1 MITFTANIR
10 SASARSDDAITTS
23 SVGIPVQ
30 LVLAD
35 EFMGLAKTLVFK
47 AGSTAVDVVLVGDA
61 TEAVVPPDV
70 LTTVGLWLGI
80 GIYAADSEGNV
91 VIPTVWASA
100 GLIQQGTVP
109 SGVDPSEPTPSWVA
123 QVQSI
128 ASEASE
134 NAESALNKAT
144 AVEEAA
150 ARGGFDGRDG
160 TDGFSPIVTVTEISG
175 GHEVAITDANGTQT
189 FTVLNGT
196 NGTDGTDGVDGF
208 SPTVS
213 VEEIPRG
220 HRVTITDIDG
230 EHAFDVMDGQGGG
243 GGGAVDSVNGYTG
256 DVWLTAS
263 DVGALPDTTTIPT
276 KTSQLQND
284 SGFITS
290 APVQSV
296 NGKTGAV
303 VLDADDVGALPD
315 DTTAADLGAYVKPS
329 GGIPKTDLA
338 SAVQTSLG
346 KADTAYQKPS
356 GGIPATDIA
365 SGVIP
370 SVPSAY
376 TSNPAALGTASPG
389 SSTSWARGDH
399 VHAKPTYSKSDVGL
413 GNVDNV
419 QQYSA
424 TNPPPYP
431 VTSVNGSTGA
441 VSLSIPSSASD
452 VGAIAAPSSPATG
465 AFLVWNGSAWVA
477 QTLATWQASSY

>member
-1 MITFTANIR
+1 MITFTANVR

-23 SVGIPVQ
+23 SVGISVQ

-35 EFMGLAKTLVFK
+35 EFMGLAKTLVFR
-47 AGSTAVDVVLVGDA
+47 AGATTVDVVLVGDA

-144 AVEEAA
+144 AVEDAA
-150 ARGGFDGRDG
+150 ARGDFDGRDG
-160 TDGFSPIVTVTEISG
+160 TDGFSPTVTVNEIPG
-175 GHEVAITDANGTQT
+175 GHEVI
-189 FTVLNGT
+189 
-196 NGTDGTDGVDGF
+196 
-208 SPTVS
+208 
-213 VEEIPRG
+213 
-220 HRVTITDIDG
+220 ITDIDG
-230 EHAFDVMDGQGGG
+230 EHPFDVMDGQGGG
-243 GGGAVDSVNGYTG
+243 GGGAVDSVNGQTG
-256 DVWLTAS
+256 DVVLDAA

-284 SGFITS
+284 SGFLTS
-290 APVQSV
+290 APVTSV
-296 NGKTGAV
+296 NSKTGAV
-303 VLDADDVGALPD
+303 SLSASDVGALPD
-315 DTTAADLGAYVKPS
+315 STTIPAAATNNPADLG
-329 GGIPKTDLA
+329 
-338 SAVQTSLG
+338 
-346 KADTAYQKPS
+346 TAAK
-356 GGIPATDIA
+356 
-365 SGVIP
+365 
-370 SVPSAY
+370 
-376 TSNPAALGTASPG
+376 G
-389 SSTSWARGDH
+389 SSSKYAREDH
-399 VHAKPTYSKSDVGL
+399 VHNKPTYSKSDVGL

-431 VTSVNGSTGA
+431 VTSVNGQTGA

>member
-35 EFMGLAKTLVFK
+35 EFMGLAKTLVFR

-134 NAESALNKAT
+134 NAETALNKAT
-144 AVEEAA
+144 AVEDAA
-150 ARGGFDGRDG
+150 ARGDFDGRDG
-160 TDGFSPIVTVTEISG
+160 TDGFSPTVTVNEIPG
-175 GHEVAITDANGTQT
+175 GHEVI
-189 FTVLNGT
+189 
-196 NGTDGTDGVDGF
+196 
-208 SPTVS
+208 
-213 VEEIPRG
+213 
-220 HRVTITDIDG
+220 ITDIDG
-230 EHAFDVMDGQGGG
+230 EHPFDVMDGQGGG

-256 DVWLTAS
+256 EVWLTAS
-263 DVGALPDTTTIPT
+263 DVGALSDSTTIPT

-284 SGFITS
+284 SGFLTS
-290 APVQSV
+290 APVTSV
-296 NGKTGAV
+296 NSKTGAV
-303 VLDADDVGALPD
+303 SLSASDVGALPD
-315 DTTAADLGAYVKPS
+315 STTIPAAATNNPADLG
-329 GGIPKTDLA
+329 
-338 SAVQTSLG
+338 
-346 KADTAYQKPS
+346 TAAK
-356 GGIPATDIA
+356 
-365 SGVIP
+365 
-370 SVPSAY
+370 
-376 TSNPAALGTASPG
+376 G
-389 SSTSWARGDH
+389 SSTKYAREDH
-399 VHAKPTYSKSDVGL
+399 VHNKPTYSKGDVGL

>member
-1 MITFTANIR
+1 MITFTANVR

-23 SVGIPVQ
+23 SVGIPIQ

-35 EFMGLAKTLVFK
+35 EFMGLAKTLVFR
-47 AGSTAVDVVLVGDA
+47 AGSTTVDVVLVGDA

-144 AVEEAA
+144 AVEDAA
-150 ARGGFDGRDG
+150 ARGDFDGRDG
-160 TDGFSPIVTVTEISG
+160 TDGFSPTVTVTEISG

-213 VEEIPRG
+213 VEEIPGG

-263 DVGALPDTTTIPT
+263 DVGALPDNTKKKK
-276 KTSQLQND
+276 KTSDLQND

-290 APVQSV
+290 VPVQSV

-303 VLDADDVGALPD
+303 ELNASDVGAG
-315 DTTAADLGAYVKPS
+315 TYSKPS

-389 SSTSWARGDH
+389 ASTSWARGDH

-431 VTSVNGSTGA
+431 VTSVNGQTGA
-441 VSLSIPSSASD
+441 VSLSVPSTASD

-477 QTLATWQASSY
+477 QTLATWQGGAY

>member
-1 MITFTANIR
+1 MVTFTANIR
-10 SASARSDDAITTS
+10 SASARSDDSITTS
-23 SVGIPVQ
+23 SVGIPVK

-35 EFMGLAKTLVFK
+35 EFNGLAKTLVFR
-47 AGSTAVDVVLVGDA
+47 AGSTAVDVVLAGDA
-61 TEAVVPPDV
+61 TEAVIPADV

-80 GIYAADSEGNV
+80 GIYAADGDGNV

-150 ARGGFDGRDG
+150 ARGDFDGRDG

-175 GHEVAITDANGTQT
+175 GHEVAITDANGTHT

-213 VEEIPRG
+213 VEEIPGG

-256 DVWLTAS
+256 EVWLTAS
-263 DVGALPDTTTIPT
+263 DVGALSDSTTIPT

-284 SGFITS
+284 SGFLTS
-290 APVQSV
+290 APVTSV
-296 NGKTGAV
+296 NSKTGAV
-303 VLDADDVGALPD
+303 SLSASDVGALPD
-315 DTTAADLGAYVKPS
+315 STTIPAAATNNPADLG
-329 GGIPKTDLA
+329 
-338 SAVQTSLG
+338 
-346 KADTAYQKPS
+346 TAAK
-356 GGIPATDIA
+356 
-365 SGVIP
+365 
-370 SVPSAY
+370 
-376 TSNPAALGTASPG
+376 G
-389 SSTSWARGDH
+389 SSTKYAREDH
-399 VHAKPTYSKSDVGL
+399 VHNKPTYSKGDVGL

-452 VGAIAAPSSPATG
+452 VGAVAVAQGVGHSG
-465 AFLVWNGSAWVA
+465 EFLVVGPDGNVTTVA
-477 QTLATWQASSY
+477 MQTWQGGAY

>member
-1 MITFTANIR
+1 MITFAANVR

-35 EFMGLAKTLVFK
+35 EFMGLAKTLVFR
-47 AGSTAVDVVLVGDA
+47 AGSTTVDVVLVGDA

-80 GIYAADSEGNV
+80 GIYAADGDGNV

-144 AVEEAA
+144 AVEDAA
-150 ARGGFDGRDG
+150 ARGDFDGRDG
-160 TDGFSPIVTVTEISG
+160 TDGFSPIVTVNEIPG
-175 GHEVAITDANGTQT
+175 GHEVI
-189 FTVLNGT
+189 
-196 NGTDGTDGVDGF
+196 
-208 SPTVS
+208 
-213 VEEIPRG
+213 
-220 HRVTITDIDG
+220 ITDIDG
-230 EHAFDVMDGQGGG
+230 EHPFDVMDGQGGG
-243 GGGAVDSVNGYTG
+243 GGGAVDSVNGQTG
-256 DVWLTAS
+256 TVVLDAT

-376 TSNPAALGTASPG
+376 TDNPAALGTASPG

-419 QQYSA
+419 RQYSA

-431 VTSVNGSTGA
+431 VTTVNGQTGA

-452 VGAIAAPSSPATG
+452 VGAVASNQGSGNAG
-465 AFLVWNGSAWVA
+465 KFLVVGNDGVVVPTAVPMAAGGSF
-477 QTLATWQASSY
+477 